1 MILNL
6 GGEFINYE
14 GRDKYGQT
22 MLLYSSQ
29 GVGDGLEPHC
39 IKMLLDHGASVTA
52 RNNFGETCL
61 HLALYWLRF
70 PVETLEKDSLLLL
83 VKAGADVYAK
93 DYSGISVS
101 DVANRRERNGYAY
114 WRDLWDEVLTE
125 CGYDP
130 TAVHERDQELEEV
143 SDSEEE
149 VFDSEEG
156 VSDSEE
162 RVSDSEERVSDSVKH
177 ESMIEEQD
185 CELDGQDFNN
195 PESTCG
201 IIMGAAD
208 IQCNNSSL
216 VEKGLLL
223 PGVMEETL
231 DANIWSQR
239 DSSMPEDSVCGGSL
253 PSVTDNQ
260 YYFFQQLDLSG
271 FKNTEQ
277 PRYPYL
283 AQDPAFGFNNN
294 DQSHHHYLQNPPSG
308 LNNPQQPQ
316 QGSASSFNNTE
327 QTHYLAQGPASIP
340 SNFQGNSS
348 FFDMGDEMKDWDN
361 NVWG

>member
-22 MLLYSSQ
+22 MLLHSSL
-29 GVGDGLEPHC
+29 GLGHTLSPHC

-52 RNNFGETCL
+52 RNNAGETCL
-61 HLALYWLRF
+61 HLALDGILF
-70 PVETLEKDSLLLL
+70 PVETSEKDSLLLL
-83 VKAGADVYAK
+83 VKAGADVYAT

-101 DVANRRERNGYAY
+101 DVANIRERNKGAY
-114 WRDLWDEVLTE
+114 RRDLWDEVLTE

-130 TAVHERDQELEEV
+130 TAVHERDQELEEA

-156 VSDSEE
+156 VSDC
-162 RVSDSEERVSDSVKH
+162 EERVSDSVKH

-195 PESTCG
+195 TESTCG
-201 IIMGAAD
+201 IIMEAAD
-208 IQCNNSSL
+208 IQCHNSSP
-216 VEKGLLL
+216 VENGSPL

-231 DANIWSQR
+231 DANIWSQT
-239 DSSMPEDSVCGGSL
+239 DSSMLEDSVCGGSL

-260 YYFFQQLDLSG
+260 YYFFQQLNRSG
-271 FKNTEQ
+271 FKNAEQ
-277 PRYPYL
+277 SHYPYL

-294 DQSHHHYLQNPPSG
+294 DQSHHHYLQNPASG
-308 LNNPQQPQ
+308 LNNPEQPHYAYLQ
-316 QGSASSFNNTE
+316 DSASGFNNTE
-327 QTHYLAQGPASIP
+327 QSHYLAQGPASIP
-340 SNFQGNSS
+340 STFQGNSS